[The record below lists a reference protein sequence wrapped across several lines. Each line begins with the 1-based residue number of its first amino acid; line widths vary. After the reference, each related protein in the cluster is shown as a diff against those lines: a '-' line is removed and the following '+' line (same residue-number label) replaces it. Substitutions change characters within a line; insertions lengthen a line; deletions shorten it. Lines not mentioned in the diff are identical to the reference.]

1 MLKNINSKRIA
12 SLHPSAFLLFVQ
24 IFSLFLYAGFE
35 EIPSGRTMISVVGV
49 LVLVLAVWVVNRS
62 PADNWVA
69 WTLAIL
75 AFVLSVS
82 AELSANSLVL
92 FSACIVEAILYFYV
106 AGSLIAYM
114 MDDSNVTTDEM
125 FAAAATFTVLAWGYA
140 YLYLACQIIFPD
152 SFINAANQSRPD
164 TFLELLF
171 LSFANLS
178 ATGLSDILPITPYA
192 RVLVMLEQFAG
203 VAYIA
208 VVVSRLVGLTMLRH
222 QHTHH

>member
-1 MLKNINSKRIA
+1 MFRKINSKRIA

-24 IFSLFLYAGFE
+24 IFSLLLYAGFE
-35 EIPSGRTMISVVGV
+35 GIPAGRTMISVVGV

-62 PADNWVA
+62 PADNWIA

-82 AELSANSLVL
+82 AELSANPLVL

-125 FAAAATFTVLAWGYA
+125 FAAAATFTVLAWGFA

-152 SFINAANQSRPD
+152 SFINAVNQSQPD

-171 LSFANLS
+171 LSFTNLS

-192 RVLVMLEQFAG
+192 RVLAMLEQFAG

-222 QHTHH
+222 KHTHQ